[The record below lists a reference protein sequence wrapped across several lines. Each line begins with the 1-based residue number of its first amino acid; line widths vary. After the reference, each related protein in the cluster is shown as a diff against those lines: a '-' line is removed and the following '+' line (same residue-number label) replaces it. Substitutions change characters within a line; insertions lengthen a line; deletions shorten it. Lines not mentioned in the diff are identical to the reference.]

1 MDYNWL
7 TSGCDHDPMTIDA
20 NLAEI
25 DFDDFK
31 NEDIQNA
38 YAFSLQSYVSLFSFN
53 LRFPQTSTHKLK
65 TRIQLNYKIIN
76 RAISDKYFSVLLFF
90 FTSYSYVMSKE
101 MLSSPKF
108 EHVQRN
114 AVDIKYTPW
123 LIEEMGKKFDILRGA
138 MPLLRSYLQ
147 PSHDSWIQ

>member
-53 LRFPQTSTHKLK
+53 LRFPQTSSHKLK

-76 RAISDKYFSVLLFF
+76 RAISDKYFSVLLIFF
-90 FTSYSYVMSKE
+90 YIIFLCQVKRD
-101 MLSSPKF
+101 
-108 EHVQRN
+108 V
-114 AVDIKYTPW
+114 
-123 LIEEMGKKFDILRGA
+123 IEF
-138 MPLLRSYLQ
+138 
-147 PSHDSWIQ
+147 